1 MEGRVAETVYGTVVA
16 MAAIV
21 AGAGRPPGQLAVV
34 TAGAV
39 LVIWIAH
46 VHSEVLGEAVHG
58 TKGVDRALVSEVAM
72 HEIAV
77 PLAAVGPIAVL
88 LLGAIGVLDDKR
100 SVWYALFVGLAI
112 LLAQGLRYARVTR
125 ADARGTLLVVAVNL
139 LLGLAVIGLKVVA
152 AH

>member
-1 MEGRVAETVYGTVVA
+1 MVAL
-16 MAAIV
+16 AAIV
-21 AGAGRPPGQLAVV
+21 AGADRPPGHLAVV

-39 LVIWIAH
+39 LVIWVAH

-58 TKGVDRALVSEVAM
+58 TKGVSRKLVSGIAL

-77 PLAAVGPIAVL
+77 PIAAVGPIVVL
-88 LLGAIGVLDDKR
+88 LLGAIGVLDDRR

-125 ADARGTLLVVAVNL
+125 ADARGTLLVVTVNL
-139 LLGLAVIGLKVVA
+139 MLGLAIIGLKVVA